1 MHSSW
6 IVIIPAAGSGTRFGG
21 DLPKQYVEL
30 DGVPII
36 VRTVRSMLVHPAV
49 KRVLIAV
56 SESMLDHAQQL
67 MQPFGERVL
76 VVVGGGE
83 RQHSIARC
91 LEDPACAQADLILVH
106 DAVRPF
112 ADQALVTRV
121 AEAGGRHGAAVPVIP
136 VSDTIK
142 RVDDN
147 GCVVSTLPRS
157 ELRAVQT
164 PQAFLPDVVR
174 SAYAV
179 ASANGTVG
187 TDDASLVE
195 ACGGNVVTVPGS
207 VTNIKITTPV
217 DLAIAHLLLQHHGID

>member
-49 KRVLIAV
+49 KRVLVAV
-56 SESMLDHAQQL
+56 SASMVDHAQQL

-76 VVVGGGE
+76 VVMGGGE
-83 RQHSIARC
+83 RQQSIARC
-91 LEDPACAQADLILVH
+91 LEHPACAQADLILVH

-112 ADQALVTRV
+112 ADQTLVTRV
-121 AEAGGRHGAAVPVIP
+121 AEAGGRHGAAVPAIP

-142 RVDDN
+142 RVDDD
-147 GCVVSTLPRS
+147 GCVVSTLPRA

-179 ASANGTVG
+179 ASENGTVG

-195 ACGGNVVTVPGS
+195 ACGGNVVIVPGS